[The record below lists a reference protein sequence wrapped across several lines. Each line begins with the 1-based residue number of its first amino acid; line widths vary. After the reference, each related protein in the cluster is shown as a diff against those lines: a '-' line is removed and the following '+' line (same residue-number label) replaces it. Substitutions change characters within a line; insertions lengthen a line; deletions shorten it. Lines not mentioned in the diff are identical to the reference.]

1 MMTAVSA
8 HERTRTDGPGDDPGP
23 GGRSRAGGRLGGYL
37 DGPLAD
43 LGPRVWARGR
53 LSLQQR
59 LQRLRV
65 RGWQIGQCAVAAGV
79 AWLAA
84 SQLLGHSQPFLAPV
98 AAIVCLGVTYGQR
111 LRRVAEVTVG
121 VALGVGIADLFIH
134 WVGTGVWQIV
144 VIVAVAMTAAVL
156 LDAGNLLVSQAAV
169 QSVIVAILLPNP
181 DAGLSRW
188 LDAVAGGAVALVA
201 ATVVPRAPL
210 RRPREHAARIV
221 RDLASLLR
229 AATDSV
235 EEGNVADAVATLED
249 ARATEAALDDLRAA
263 AREGLDVV
271 RSSPWRRRHRPAVRK
286 MAELVVPLDRAIR
299 NTRVLVRRMVA
310 VTRAGETVPESYLAL
325 VDLVAD
331 AADVIAEEFAAGR
344 LPAAARDMLADVA
357 QQTAIQTL
365 QGGLSAAV
373 VLAQVRSIV
382 VDLLQL
388 TGLTAEQAR
397 ELMPAP
403 PAPAADGRAAQDP
416 PAPA

>member
-1 MMTAVSA
+1 MSAVTA
-8 HERTRTDGPGDDPGP
+8 HERTRADSPPGDAEPGP
-23 GGRSRAGGRLGGYL
+23 QPGTAGVRLGGYMGGHMGGRLG
-37 DGPLAD
+37 D

-53 LSLQQR
+53 LSMRQR

-144 VIVAVAMTAAVL
+144 VIVAVAMSAAVL

-188 LDAVAGGAVALVA
+188 LDAVVGGAVALVA

-210 RRPREHAARIV
+210 RRPREQAARIV
-221 RDLASLLR
+221 RDLARLLR
-229 AATDSV
+229 VATDSV
-235 EEGNVADAVATLED
+235 EEGDVAHAVATLED
-249 ARATEAALDDLRAA
+249 ARATETALDDLRAA

-271 RSSPWRRRHRPAVRK
+271 RSSPWRRRHRPAVRR
-286 MAELVVPLDRAIR
+286 MASLVVPLDRAIR

-310 VTRAGETVPESYLAL
+310 VTRAGESVPESYLAL
-325 VDLVAD
+325 VDRVAD

-344 LPAAARDMLADVA
+344 MPTAAGDMLADIA
-357 QQTAIQTL
+357 EQTAIQTL

-388 TGLTAEQAR
+388 TGLTADEAR

-403 PAPAADGRAAQDP
+403 PAPAG
-416 PAPA
+416 

>member
-1 MMTAVSA
+1 M
-8 HERTRTDGPGDDPGP
+8 
-23 GGRSRAGGRLGGYL
+23 GGYL
-37 DGPLAD
+37 DGRLGD
-43 LGPRVWARGR
+43 LGPQVWARGR
-53 LSLQQR
+53 LSMRQR
-59 LQRLRV
+59 LERLRV
-65 RGWQIGQCAVAAGV
+65 RGWQIGQCALAAGA
-79 AWLAA
+79 AWVAA

-98 AAIVCLGVTYGQR
+98 AAIVCLGTTYGQR

-134 WVGTGVWQIV
+134 FVGTGVWQIV

-156 LDAGNLLVSQAAV
+156 VDAGNLLVNQAAV

-188 LDAVAGGAVALVA
+188 LDAVMGGAVALVA

-221 RDLASLLR
+221 RDLARLLR

-235 EEGNVADAVATLED
+235 EEDNVAHAVATLED
-249 ARATEAALDDLRAA
+249 ARATETALNDLRAA

-310 VTRAGETVPESYLAL
+310 VTRAGEAVPDSYLAL

-331 AADVIAEEFAAGR
+331 AADAIAEEFAAGR
-344 LPAAARDMLADVA
+344 LPAAARDMLADIA
-357 QQTAIQTL
+357 EQTAIQNL

-388 TGLTAEQAR
+388 TGLSAEEAR

-403 PAPAADGRAAQDP
+403 PARAAG
-416 PAPA
+416 

>member
-1 MMTAVSA
+1 MMAAVSA
-8 HERTRTDGPGDDPGP
+8 HERTPADGPGEDSEVARPRARPGV
-23 GGRSRAGGRLGGYL
+23 AGGRLT
-37 DGPLAD
+37 GPRDVHVTD
-43 LGPRVWARGR
+43 LPRVWTRGR
-53 LSLQQR
+53 LSMR
-59 LQRLRV
+59 QRLRRLRL
-65 RGWQIGQCAVAAGV
+65 RGWQIGQCAVAAGLAWVV
-79 AWLAA
+79 AT
-84 SQLLGHSQPFLAPV
+84 QLLGHSQPFLAPV

-121 VALGVGIADLFIH
+121 VAVGVGVADLFIH
-134 WVGTGVWQIV
+134 WVGTGVWQIM

-156 LDAGNLLVSQAAV
+156 LDAGNLLVTQAAV

-188 LDAVAGGAVALVA
+188 LDAVVGGAVALVA

-221 RDLASLLR
+221 RDLARLLR

-235 EEGNVADAVATLED
+235 EEGSLDQAVATLED

-286 MAELVVPLDRAIR
+286 MAQLVVPLDRAMR

-310 VTRAGETVPESYLAL
+310 VARAGEAVPESYLAL
-325 VDLVAD
+325 VEQVAD
-331 AADVIAEEFAAGR
+331 AADLIADEFAAGR
-344 LPAAARDMLADVA
+344 LPVAARDVLADIG

-388 TGLTAEQAR
+388 SGLTAAEAR
-397 ELMPAP
+397 ELMPPP
-403 PAPAADGRAAQDP
+403 PAPT
-416 PAPA
+416 

>member
-8 HERTRTDGPGDDPGP
+8 HERTRGPQ
-23 GGRSRAGGRLGGYL
+23 GGHL
-37 DGPLAD
+37 DG

-53 LSLQQR
+53 LSLRQR

-65 RGWQIGQCAVAAGV
+65 RGWQIGQCAVAAGL

-84 SQLLGHSQPFLAPV
+84 AEVLGHSQPFLAPV

-121 VALGVGIADLFIH
+121 VAVGVGVADLFIH
-134 WVGTGVWQIV
+134 WVGTGLWQIT

-156 LDAGNLLVSQAAV
+156 LDAGNLLVTQAAV
-169 QSVIVAILLPNP
+169 QSVIVAILLPNA

-188 LDAVAGGAVALVA
+188 LDAVVGGAVALVA

-221 RDLASLLR
+221 GDLARLLR
-229 AATDSV
+229 AAVDSV
-235 EEGNVADAVATLED
+235 EEGSVGQAVATLED
-249 ARATEAALDDLRAA
+249 ARATEAALDDLRTA

-271 RSSPWRRRHRPAVRK
+271 RSSPWRRRHRPAVRT
-286 MAELVVPLDRAIR
+286 MALLVVPLDRAMR
-299 NTRVLVRRMVA
+299 NTRVLVRRVVA
-310 VTRAGETVPESYLAL
+310 ATRSGETIPAGYLAL
-325 VDLVAD
+325 VDRVAD
-331 AADVIAEEFAAGR
+331 AADLIADEFATGR
-344 LPAAARDMLADVA
+344 LPVAARDALADVG
-357 QQTAIQTL
+357 QQTALQTL
-365 QGGLSAAV
+365 EGGLSSAV

-388 TGLTAEQAR
+388 TGLPAEDAR

-403 PAPAADGRAAQDP
+403 PAPAG
-416 PAPA
+416 

>member
-1 MMTAVSA
+1 MTAVTA
-8 HERTRTDGPGDDPGP
+8 RTRGPRCDH
-23 GGRSRAGGRLGGYL
+23 L
-37 DGPLAD
+37 DGPPD
-43 LGPRVWARGR
+43 GPPDGPVDRPVDRWDGLGPRVWARGR
-53 LSLQQR
+53 LSLGQR

-65 RGWQIGQCAVAAGV
+65 RGWQIGQCAVAAGA
-79 AWLAA
+79 AWLVAKEV
-84 SQLLGHSQPFLAPV
+84 LGHSQPFLAPV

-121 VALGVGIADLFIH
+121 VAVGVGVADLFIH
-134 WVGTGVWQIV
+134 WAGTGLWQITA
-144 VIVAVAMTAAVL
+144 IVAVAMTAAVL
-156 LDAGNLLVSQAAV
+156 LDAGNLLVTQAAV

-221 RDLASLLR
+221 GDLARLLR
-229 AATDSV
+229 AATASL
-235 EEGNVADAVATLED
+235 EEGSVDRAVATLED
-249 ARATEAALDDLRAA
+249 ARATETALDDLRTA

-286 MAELVVPLDRAIR
+286 MAQLVVPLDRAMR
-299 NTRVLVRRMVA
+299 NTRVLVRRIVA
-310 VTRAGETVPESYLAL
+310 ATRAGETIPGTYLAL
-325 VDLVAD
+325 VEQVAE
-331 AADVIAEEFAAGR
+331 AADLIADEFASGR
-344 LPAAARDMLADVA
+344 LPVIARDSLADVA

-365 QGGLSAAV
+365 HVGLSSAV

-388 TGLTAEQAR
+388 TGLSAEDAR

-403 PAPAADGRAAQDP
+403 PAPPR
-416 PAPA
+416 